1 MRHTAWMERRTTADV
16 DVLDLTDEVR
26 AVVADSGVRDG
37 EALVFVP
44 GSTGAITTIEYEPGV
59 VQDLK
64 NAIDRMA
71 PRDMAYAHDA
81 AWHDGNGYSHVGSA
95 ILGPALTVP
104 VAEGHLILGTWQ
116 QIVLVDLDNKGRKRR
131 ILVRI
136 SGEE

>member
-1 MRHTAWMERRTTADV
+1 MRHTAWVERRTTADV

-44 GSTGAITTIEYEPGV
+44 GSTGAITTIEYESGV

-64 NAIDRMA
+64 DAIDRMA

-81 AWHDGNGYSHVGSA
+81 AWHDGNGYSHVGA
-95 ILGPALTVP
+95 AMLGPALTVP

-136 SGEE
+136 AGEQ